1 MSEKSYVETIATTL
15 AEEMQR
21 DEKVFMVGESLQ
33 GGSFGHTTGFVDA
46 FGPERILDAP
56 IAETGIAGAGIGAAM
71 CGYRPIVD
79 LMFADFMYVAGD
91 EIFLKAAQWRFMHG
105 GNVELPLTFLGAVGG
120 GLMLANEH
128 SQVPIAQ
135 ILHKPGIK
143 CVMPSTP
150 YDAKGLLKTSIRENN
165 PVFFFYHKALMHTS
179 GEVPDEEYLIPLGQA
194 DVKREGTDVTVVAG
208 GMMLHHSLAAA
219 EKLDGSVSLEIIDP
233 RSYEP
238 LDLDTILKSVEK
250 TGRVLIV
257 DEDTERCGFAGELGF
272 QIMDKAF
279 DLLDAPIKRVAAL
292 NYPIPGGHMEK
303 YCLPNPEKVAKA
315 AMELMGE

>member
-1 MSEKSYVETIATTL
+1 MSEKLYIQAISETL
-15 AEEMQR
+15 SEELKR

-33 GGSFGHTTGFVDA
+33 GGSFGHTAGLVDV
-46 FGPERILDAP
+46 FGPERIMDTPL
-56 IAETGIAGAGIGAAM
+56 AETGVVGAGIGAAM

-91 EIFLKAAQWRFMHG
+91 EIFLKASQWRFMHG
-105 GNVELPLTFLGAVGG
+105 GKVQLPLTIMAAVGG

-128 SQVPIAQ
+128 SQVPISQ
-135 ILHKPGIK
+135 IMHKPGIK

-150 YDAKGLLKTSIRENN
+150 YDVKGLLKSAIRENN
-165 PVFFFYHKALMHTS
+165 PVFFFYHKALMMSS
-179 GEVPDEEYLIPLGQA
+179 GEVPDEEYLIPLGLA

-208 GMMLHHSLAAA
+208 GMMLHYALGVAESLKDKISM
-219 EKLDGSVSLEIIDP
+219 EVIDP
-233 RSYEP
+233 RCYEP
-238 LDLDTILKSVEK
+238 LDLGTILKSVEK

-279 DLLDAPIKRVAAL
+279 DSLDAPIKRVCSP
-292 NYPIPGGHMEK
+292 NYPIPGGYLEAH
-303 YCLPNPEKVAKA
+303 YLPNPEKVAKA
-315 AMELMGE
+315 VMELMGK